1 MTQMMNCSRMQACLL
16 LALLLLV
23 PAAVLGSEEKASAG
37 HQLHDGSFS
46 GRNRSRESLLFPSGG
61 TPLSFG
67 IDLEARDLA
76 KLDADPKAEE
86 YVPCNVTVDY
96 GSKRHAR
103 TFVGAGCRYK
113 GAIGSFAGCTDPGT
127 GAKAE
132 PSPACRKLS
141 WKIHASKFANSSE
154 LNTKKK
160 TIEGERIL
168 LFHGESSL

>member
-46 GRNRSRESLLFPSGG
+46 GRNRSRESLFPSGG

-67 IDLEARDLA
+67 IELEPRDLA

-96 GSKRHAR
+96 GSKKHAR

-154 LNTKKK
+154 LHTKKK